1 MALMLWDQAHGGVPA
16 REAGK
21 LSAFPPLSS
30 TSWRVKLRSAR
41 TRAAGRRSAPM
52 SFAPPKC
59 RATSVGILSQGYRI
73 QRGLPRWQRS
83 SVFTEGSAWT
93 R

>member
-16 REAGK
+16 REVGK
-21 LSAFPPLSS
+21 LSTFPLLST

-41 TRAAGRRSAPM
+41 ALAVGRRGAPM

-59 RATSVGILSQGYRI
+59 RATSVGILSQGCSIRH
-73 QRGLPRWQRS
+73 GLPPSQRS